1 MRISQSITPR
11 EHEVLTLI
19 AEGLSSKEVAN
30 RLFLTKGTIDFHLGS
45 VYQKLK
51 VSNRIQAVRALGLD
65 AAPTETNARPTDYG
79 YSKTE
84 RALSLTR

>member
-30 RLFLTKGTIDFHLGS
+30 RLFLTKRTIDFHLGS
-45 VYQKLK
+45 AYQKLN
-51 VSNRIQAVRALGLD
+51 VSNRIKAVRALGLD
-65 AAPTETNARPTDYG
+65 AAP
-79 YSKTE
+79 S
-84 RALSLTR
+84 